1 MTLGGIYVITTII
14 SAFMIIGGL
23 MRIKDWLETSL
34 NSFEIVKTGSLKW
47 AVIIA
52 VITLIPV
59 INFIVGII
67 LLTLIMKIS
76 FRGETEEFI
85 RNFERL
91 CRKD

>member
-1 MTLGGIYVITTII
+1 
-14 SAFMIIGGL
+14 MIVGGL
-23 MRIKDWLETSL
+23 MIVKGWLETSM
-34 NSFEIVKTGSLKW
+34 NSFEIVKTGALRW

-52 VITLIPV
+52 IITLIPV

-67 LLTLIMKIS
+67 LLILIMKIS
-76 FRGETEEFI
+76 FKGETEEFI